1 MPAKSRSPVADECGA
16 SLTQFWTKAPQD
28 FDKEQQKE
36 SRERTFVRSS
46 QASSPR
52 RLGHTLILHRLNLLI
67 ALPFITFT
75 LIFAFPQQRRQEG
88 ITGDTPQNCQ

>member
-1 MPAKSRSPVADECGA
+1 MADECGA

-28 FDKEQQKE
+28 FKKEQQKE

-52 RLGHTLILHRLNLLI
+52 RLGHTLILHRLQSPYRFPL
-67 ALPFITFT
+67 ITFT
-75 LIFAFPQQRRQEG
+75 LIVAFSQHRRQEG
-88 ITGDTPQNCQ
+88 IPGTRPKIANKALSP